1 MESNKHK
8 KKQLDIR
15 SFNYSYRGEA
25 KTEPEIIP
33 VYLDDSSQS
42 NLKKWLKRIG
52 IVLAIAI
59 LIALILVGIG
69 YLIVDRTRLKGEED
83 GRVNI
88 LISGVDEAA
97 KLSDTLMIISLD
109 TNHEEK
115 ADYRAA
121 IISIPR
127 DLYVQIPPFGG
138 NKINAAYSLGEVPAN
153 EVQGGGLALIK
164 ETVEDIFDI
173 PVHYQMAVD
182 FQAFEDIVNTVGGI
196 TIDVPKDIYDA
207 NYPTPSGNGQQLV
220 QFKAGK
226 QKMDGAS
233 ALKYARSRQSTSD
246 FDRSARQQQV
256 MLAVKDKVLSPEFA
270 LDQSKIRSFI
280 SALQEHIKIDMTT
293 PEILRSVE
301 IGQAIPDQNIKRHV
315 LDNEDDNLLT
325 ATRYRGYTLSPRTGN
340 FVEIQDFI
348 NNIFTKNEN
357 TLPKSHLKE
366 VE

>member
-1 MESNKHK
+1 M
-8 KKQLDIR
+8 DIR
-15 SFNYSYRGEA
+15 SFNYSYSGEA
-25 KTEPEIIP
+25 KTEPYIKP
-33 VYLDDSSQS
+33 AYHDDSQS
-42 NLKKWLKRIG
+42 NARKWLKRFG
-52 IVLAIAI
+52 IFIAI
-59 LIALILVGIG
+59 SLLIALVLVGVG
-69 YLIVDRTRLKGEED
+69 YLLVDRTRLRGEED

-109 TNHEEK
+109 TNHEEI
-115 ADYRAA
+115 ADYRVA

-164 ETVEDIFDI
+164 QTVEDTFDLN
-173 PVHYQMAVD
+173 VHYQMAVD
-182 FQAFEDIVNTVGGI
+182 FQAFEDIVNTVGGVM
-196 TIDVPKDIYDA
+196 IDVPKDIYDA
-207 NYPTPSGNGQQLV
+207 NYPTPSGDGHQLV

-226 QKMDGAS
+226 QKMDGAT

-256 MLAVKDKVLSPEFA
+256 ILAVKEKVISPEFA

-280 SALQEHIKIDMTT
+280 TALQEHIRIDMST
-293 PEILRSVE
+293 PEILRAVE
-301 IGQAIPDQNIKRHV
+301 IGQAIPDKNINRHV

-348 NNIFTKNEN
+348 KNIFTKNEN